1 MAKPKRGGRVA
12 AAGASEKVQPTLSP
26 ESMKCLELL
35 VKLGTYGRTKTQVA
49 AYLITREL
57 DELTRAGVLPR
68 PPLGD

>member
-1 MAKPKRGGRVA
+1 MAAPKRGGRIA
-12 AAGASEKVQPTLSP
+12 AADSGEKVQPTLSP
-26 ESMKCLELL
+26 QAMKCLEML

-68 PPLGD
+68 PPTE